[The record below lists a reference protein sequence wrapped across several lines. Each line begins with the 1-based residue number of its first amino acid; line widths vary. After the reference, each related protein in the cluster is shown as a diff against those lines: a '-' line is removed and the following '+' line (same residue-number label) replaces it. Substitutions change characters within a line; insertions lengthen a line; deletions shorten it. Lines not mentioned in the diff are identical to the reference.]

1 MIYLENITEDEIT
14 KTVIFYNKF
23 LERQKGIMKRYYD
36 KNRERMNETSKN
48 NYKMK
53 YSKDPEY
60 LARRSIYFKER
71 YLKKKQAKAQAEQ
84 IQ

>member
-1 MIYLENITEDEIT
+1 MIHLENITEADIE

-36 KNRERMNETSKN
+36 RNKVRMNETSRN
-48 NYKMK
+48 NYKNI
-53 YSKDPEY
+53 YSKDPAY
-60 LARRSIYFKER
+60 LARRSEYFKDR

-84 IQ
+84 NQ